1 MPKLE
6 KGTYQNPSGDRTKKS
21 IDNYVKGMRKS
32 RTFQYKKNDRGK
44 IIKIPMLTGGQA
56 KIAAKAP
63 PPNKIDAK
71 DFAVLRAEKAK
82 GRGMGLQD
90 EKVQPGKVM
99 KAKRGRLAGKDLTER
114 MKNVE
119 RGLINKATGKPTS
132 MDAMRKLKGFKPGES
147 SADFNKRRMELARA
161 KDVAK
166 ALGPR
171 GKIALGVGLAGVG
184 AVQYL
189 KSKMKKKDEPKKKMG
204 GGMMKRY
211 SKGGG
216 SDMGK
221 SPTSKMKV
229 AEKVRTYALAN
240 SMKDKDRLTER
251 DIAFAKKLVSKK
263 MGGGMMKRPMGYKK
277 GMSIKGDDKRDIR
290 KTESMIGASKSSPRE
305 KAIKKMGGGMM
316 QKPMGYREG
325 MGPEA
330 GTPRK
335 KQRRSGPAAGRPGT
349 RSGLTPGLG
358 SLTGRQTSKFKDT
371 LDKAKR
377 YKRAGDAVEA
387 NFNVAIAKRRRTGK
401 KPFSD
406 KKSASKFFNELES
419 SSTRESA
426 ARMMSGGITKPMGYK
441 SGTSVKVKCKLGRN
455 KPTKMY

>member
-1 MPKLE
+1 MPRRSMKSPEQLKKETRESAAAKE
-6 KGTYQNPSGDRTKKS
+6 KAKANMY
-21 IDNYVKGMRKS
+21 
-32 RTFQYKKNDRGK
+32 
-44 IIKIPMLTGGQA
+44 LTGGQA
-56 KIAAKAP
+56 RIAAKAP
-63 PPNKIDAK
+63 PPNKINEK

-90 EKVQPGKVM
+90 EKVKPGKVM

-189 KSKMKKKDEPKKKMG
+189 KSKMKKKDEPK
-204 GGMMKRY
+204 
-211 SKGGG
+211 
-216 SDMGK
+216 
-221 SPTSKMKV
+221 
-229 AEKVRTYALAN
+229 
-240 SMKDKDRLTER
+240 
-251 DIAFAKKLVSKK
+251 KK

-426 ARMMSGGITKPMGYK
+426 ARMMSGGMTKPMGYK

>member
-1 MPKLE
+1 MKSPEQLKKETRESAAAKE
-6 KGTYQNPSGDRTKKS
+6 KAKANMY
-21 IDNYVKGMRKS
+21 
-32 RTFQYKKNDRGK
+32 
-44 IIKIPMLTGGQA
+44 LTGGQA
-56 KIAAKAP
+56 RIAAKAP
-63 PPNKIDAK
+63 PPNKINEK

-90 EKVQPGKVM
+90 EKVKPGKVM

-189 KSKMKKKDEPKKKMG
+189 KSKMKKKDEPK
-204 GGMMKRY
+204 
-211 SKGGG
+211 
-216 SDMGK
+216 
-221 SPTSKMKV
+221 
-229 AEKVRTYALAN
+229 
-240 SMKDKDRLTER
+240 
-251 DIAFAKKLVSKK
+251 KK

-426 ARMMSGGITKPMGYK
+426 ARMMSGGMTKPMGYK

>member
-171 GKIALGVGLAGVG
+171 GKIALGVGLASVG

-251 DIAFAKKLVSKK
+251 DIAFAKKLVS
-263 MGGGMMKRPMGYKK
+263 
-277 GMSIKGDDKRDIR
+277 
-290 KTESMIGASKSSPRE
+290 
-305 KAIKKMGGGMM
+305 KKMGGGMM

-426 ARMMSGGITKPMGYK
+426 ARMMSGGMTKPMGYK